1 MTTVRVRDTLALLG
15 EVIALLSVTFI
26 PPALVAAVNGEP
38 LTPFVIPA
46 VLALAAGAG
55 LRALKKNPEIEARE
69 AFLFVSLAWLTAA
82 VLGALPYIINGSC
95 ELGDPVNALFESMSG
110 FTTTGATVVQNYSC
124 YPTSIMF
131 WRQLT
136 QWIGGMGIVVLAIAI
151 LPRLA
156 LGGTQLMKLEAPGP
170 ELEKLTPHIR
180 RTARIFWLIYAA
192 LTALEVLT
200 LTTLH
205 YAGLAPN
212 MSPYNALIHAFT
224 TMSTGGFS
232 PYPQSIAAFSPAA
245 QWAITGFMIAAGTNF
260 TLFWYLIMRD
270 FRIVRNEE
278 FRWYAAIMTVAAA
291 AAAATLINHYHSI
304 GEAFRQAAFQ
314 VASITTTTG
323 YATDDFSKWPQTTQ
337 LILLTLMFVGGCAGS
352 TAGGIK
358 VVRWAAALKA
368 AAREIY
374 LSMRPSAVKP
384 VYIGGKPVP
393 EGMLRSVNAFI
404 ITYLA
409 VFLAGTLAI
418 AGIETLAGHSLTIID
433 AATASIATLGN
444 IGPGLGVVGPA
455 SSYAPFT
462 AASKI
467 VMTVLM
473 WAGRLE
479 VIALLAILTPRYW
492 RE

>member
-1 MTTVRVRDTLALLG
+1 MITVRVRDTLALLG
-15 EVIALLSVTFI
+15 EVIALLSTAFI
-26 PPALVAAVNGEP
+26 PPTIVAAVNGEP
-38 LTPFVIPA
+38 MTPFIIPA
-46 VLALAAGAG
+46 ILAIFIGAG
-55 LRALKKNPEIEARE
+55 LRALKEDPEIEARE
-69 AFLFVSLAWLTAA
+69 AFLFVSLTWISAA
-82 VLGALPYIINGSC
+82 ALGALPYVINGSC
-95 ELGDPVNALFESMSG
+95 ELGNPINALFESMSG

-124 YPTSIMF
+124 YPASIMF

-180 RTARIFWLIYAA
+180 KTARIFWLIYAA
-192 LTALEVLT
+192 LTGLEVLT
-200 LTTLH
+200 LTTIH

-245 QWAITGFMIAAGTNF
+245 QWAITAFMIAAGTNF
-260 TLFWYLIMRD
+260 TLFWYLIAKD

-278 FRWYAAIMTVAAA
+278 FRWYIAIMAMATAAV
-291 AAAATLINHYHSI
+291 AATLINHYHSI
-304 GEAFRQAAFQ
+304 TDAIRQAAFQ

-323 YATDDFSKWPQTTQ
+323 YATDDFSKWPQTSQ

-358 VVRWAAALKA
+358 VVRWAAAIKA
-368 AAREIY
+368 AAREVY
-374 LSMRPSAVKP
+374 LAIRPSAIRP
-384 VYIGGKPVP
+384 IYMGGKPVS
-393 EGMLRSVNAFI
+393 EGTLRSVNAFI
-404 ITYLA
+404 IAYLA

-418 AGIETLAGHSLTIID
+418 AGIEALAGHNLTIID
-433 AATASIATLGN
+433 AVTASIATLGN
-444 IGPGLGVVGPA
+444 IGPGLGAVGPA
-455 SSYAPFT
+455 NSYASFT

-479 VIALLAILTPRYW
+479 VITLLAILTPKYW

>member
-1 MTTVRVRDTLALLG
+1 MTTVRMRDTLALLG
-15 EVIALLSVTFI
+15 EVIALLSAAFI
-26 PPALVAAVNGEP
+26 PPAIVAWANSEP
-38 LTPFVIPA
+38 LTPFIIPA
-46 VLALAAGAG
+46 ALAIAAGSG
-55 LRALKKNPEIEARE
+55 LRALKKNPEIEPRE
-69 AFLFVSLAWLTAA
+69 AFLFVSLAWISTAA
-82 VLGALPYIINGSC
+82 LGALPYIINGAC

-124 YPTSIMF
+124 YPASIMF

-180 RTARIFWLIYAA
+180 RTARIFWLIYAG
-192 LTALEVLT
+192 LTGLEVLT

-260 TLFWYLIMRD
+260 TLFWYLIARD

-278 FRWYAAIMTVAAA
+278 FRWYAAIIAISTAATT
-291 AAAATLINHYHSI
+291 ATLINNYHSVA
-304 GEAFRQAAFQ
+304 EALRQAAFQ

-323 YATDDFSKWPQTTQ
+323 YATDDFSKWPQTAQ

-358 VVRWAAALKA
+358 VVRWAAAVKA

-374 LSMRPSAVKP
+374 LSIRPSAVRP
-384 VYIGGKPVP
+384 VYMGGKPIP
-393 EGMLRSVNAFI
+393 EGMLRAVNAFI

-409 VFLAGTLAI
+409 MFIAGTLAI
-418 AGIETLAGHSLTIID
+418 SGIEALAGHHLTIID

-444 IGPGLGVVGPA
+444 IGPGLGAVGPA
-455 SSYAPFT
+455 NSYAPFT

-467 VMTVLM
+467 VMTILM

-479 VIALLAILTPRYW
+479 VITLLAILTPKYW